1 MQIVN
6 GVNEIV
12 ESIPKHVNNG
22 IEMIMLIGIEIILIR
37 ILINTSFLFISL
49 TCLKSHSFV
58 ISRKLLSDY

>member
-49 TCLKSHSFV
+49 LLKREVSCHSSST
-58 ISRKLLSDY
+58 IY

>member
-49 TCLKSHSFV
+49 LLNTSNLLK
-58 ISRKLLSDY
+58 ISQFCY